1 MLKHL
6 VLSVL
11 VLAGCTSKSG
21 QPTTIRWQLPK
32 GESLAY
38 KVTAEGGAV
47 VDGEDKGKQDFS
59 GYIYVDVDGEGSA
72 NIRLETGQPI
82 FGMTSMALKADASN
96 FFFPLPEAPIAGKP
110 LGQKMT
116 IKGLGNTANQ
126 TNPDIEV
133 SETLTK
139 TAADG
144 SSASLNFSRKGKAA
158 GATPLSLELEED
170 GKGTFDL
177 QAGRYQRLE
186 RTTKMTMSGD
196 LGGDSTNMAVTV
208 KFTLEFDAERSKT
221 RTKERAQLREPPV
234 SADELAKYLKAN
246 PVESEISNAVRKLS
260 NHGMPTA
267 FLFFHLRANPVATWQ
282 QAMAL
287 PSEEREA
294 FVSGV
299 SFHVGRGQRL
309 PQALVD
315 WFKAELPKQPALEDA
330 VANMQDAR
338 LREQL
343 VPLAALSGPDKE
355 MIARRAGDSL
365 KAIDAQ
371 EAGPKALLTA
381 DERQFMEIGHAL
393 QAEGQDYRALVPIL
407 IEVLEKAASSSST
420 SKMPLDDLCVQWLEG
435 LVSRS
440 FRKDVKAWKA
450 FWEANKHKPYC
461 QWMVEAAGQDT
472 PLLVN
477 NALSKLSTCRESR
490 EATDYLASRAQKDT
504 GDTRHLAALSLAEH
518 NDKRA
523 IPVLIDMLAGDNQQ
537 LRAMALVA
545 LANFHNTTLGYD
557 PEGDDASRAAALRRW
572 RAWAKEP
579 PAPTK

>member
-6 VLSVL
+6 LLSAF
-11 VLAGCTSKSG
+11 VLAGCASKSG
-21 QPTTIRWQLPK
+21 QPTTILWQLPK
-32 GESLAY
+32 SESLAY

-59 GYIYVDVDGEGSA
+59 GYLYVDVDGEGSA

-110 LGQKMT
+110 LAQKMT

-126 TNPDIEV
+126 TNPDLEV

-139 TAADG
+139 TAANG
-144 SSASLNFSRKGKAA
+144 SSASLNFSRKGKAV
-158 GATPLSLELEED
+158 GATPLGLELDED

-196 LGGDSTNMAVTV
+196 FGGESTNMALTV
-208 KFTLEFDAERSKT
+208 KLTLEFDAERSKT

-234 SADELAKYLKAN
+234 SAEELAEYLKAN
-246 PVESEISNAVRKLS
+246 PADVEIAAAVRKLS
-260 NHGMPTA
+260 NNMPTA
-267 FLFFHLRANPVATWQ
+267 YLFFHLRANPVATWKR
-282 QAMAL
+282 AMEL
-287 PSEEREA
+287 PAEEQET

-309 PQALVD
+309 PQPLVD
-315 WFKAELPKQPALEDA
+315 WMKSELPNQPALENA
-330 VANMQDAR
+330 VANMQDER

-343 VPLAALSGPDKE
+343 VSLAALSGPDKE
-355 MIARRAGDSL
+355 WIARRAGDSL
-365 KAIDAQ
+365 RAIDAQ
-371 EAGPKALLTA
+371 KAGPGALLTA
-381 DERQFMEIGHAL
+381 GEREFMEIGHAL
-393 QAEGQDYRALVPIL
+393 QAEGQDYKALVRVL
-407 IEVLEKAASSSST
+407 IQVLEKAVNSSSKST
-420 SKMPLDDLCVQWLEG
+420 MPLDDLSVQWLEG
-435 LVSRS
+435 LASRS
-440 FRKDVKAWKA
+440 FRKDVKAWKE
-450 FWEANKHKPYC
+450 FWEVNMDKPYC
-461 QWMVEAAGQDT
+461 QWMIEAAGQDT

-477 NALSKLSTCRESR
+477 NALSKLSTCRDSKA
-490 EATDYLASRAQKDT
+490 ATDYLATRVEKDS
-504 GDTRHLAALSLAEH
+504 GDSRHLAALSLAEH
-518 NDKRA
+518 KDQRA
-523 IPVLIDMLAGDNQQ
+523 VPVLIDMLAGDNQQ

-557 PEGDDASRAAALRRW
+557 PEGDDAIRAAALRRW
-572 RAWAKEP
+572 RAWAK
-579 PAPTK
+579 APSDPSK